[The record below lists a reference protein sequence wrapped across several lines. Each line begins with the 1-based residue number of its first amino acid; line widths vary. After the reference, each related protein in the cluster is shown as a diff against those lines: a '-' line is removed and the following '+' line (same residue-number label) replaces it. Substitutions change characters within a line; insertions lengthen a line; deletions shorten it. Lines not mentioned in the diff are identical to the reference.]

1 MGATVV
7 GAGFAGRRPR
17 AFTLVELLA
26 VITIIAL
33 LFALLLPAVQ
43 GAREAARRVSCA
55 NNLKQL
61 GIGMQS
67 FETTFGSFPPAGLPR
82 VIEFRCPKTGHLA
95 FRQLWDN
102 DTLWPS
108 GPVPLDERGQLV
120 TDPNHPLY
128 NPELADL
135 GLPAANRRTRP
146 TSSAVASFGPLI
158 FPPAPWASSRSRT
171 MGLGWSYIPFIAPY
185 MDLNLGFDL
194 HRGYYREEN
203 RAPRRDKVFSQ
214 LACPSNPWVTNFGP
228 LQSNGSPFPTGWVYY
243 HGPTGGPGER
253 QIGMFYPVCQ
263 GTTPQLEWPDGSE
276 RADCSGQVSG
286 HPCRFHKDF
295 GVARPG
301 IFKLP
306 PLNQVGPMY
315 DLQMTKADEIPDGL
329 SNTILLGERNAETL
343 DLGGGFYFNT
353 ATAFCQPRINSPR
366 RTLPYG
372 GTNFGVNGGYSSH
385 HPGGAGFVFADGR
398 VAFLDEQI
406 DYRTYCHLGNRNDNT
421 SQGWVLQPYE

>member
-1 MGATVV
+1 
-7 GAGFAGRRPR
+7 
-17 AFTLVELLA
+17 
-26 VITIIAL
+26 
-33 LFALLLPAVQ
+33 
-43 GAREAARRVSCA
+43 
-55 NNLKQL
+55 
-61 GIGMQS
+61 
-67 FETTFGSFPPAGLPR
+67 
-82 VIEFRCPKTGHLA
+82 
-95 FRQLWDN
+95 
-102 DTLWPS
+102 
-108 GPVPLDERGQLV
+108 
-120 TDPNHPLY
+120 
-128 NPELADL
+128 
-135 GLPAANRRTRP
+135 
-146 TSSAVASFGPLI
+146 
-158 FPPAPWASSRSRT
+158 
-171 MGLGWSYIPFIAPY
+171 
-185 MDLNLGFDL
+185 
-194 HRGYYREEN
+194 
-203 RAPRRDKVFSQ
+203 
-214 LACPSNPWVTNFGP
+214 
-228 LQSNGSPFPTGWVYY
+228 
-243 HGPTGGPGER
+243 
-253 QIGMFYPVCQ
+253 MFYPVCQ

-353 ATAFCQPRINSPR
+353 ATGFCQPRINSPR